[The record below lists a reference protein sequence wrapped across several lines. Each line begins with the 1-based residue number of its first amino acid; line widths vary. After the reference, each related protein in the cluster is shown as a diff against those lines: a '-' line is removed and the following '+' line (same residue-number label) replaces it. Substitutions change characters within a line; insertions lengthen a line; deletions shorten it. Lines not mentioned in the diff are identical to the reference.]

1 MHQDNQ
7 NVKIELIV
15 RKIHFFLILILFNI
29 KLWKSG
35 FKSKQKHQVAL
46 KYFLV
51 KSTSIKS
58 IIITSLSRTNGS
70 DGSFDGS
77 LMVSRNQVINQDQE
91 NMFKILSFGS
101 KPPKHDEGWLDN
113 QEPLCNN
120 SQAHT
125 LYSTWPNTFL
135 CFKKPQSFWVMLFYK
150 IFRSCLSLTH
160 VY

>member
-35 FKSKQKHQVAL
+35 FKSFSNKNKLYQVAL
-46 KYFLV
+46 EYFLV

-101 KPPKHDEGWLDN
+101 KPPKHDEG
-113 QEPLCNN
+113 
-120 SQAHT
+120 
-125 LYSTWPNTFL
+125 
-135 CFKKPQSFWVMLFYK
+135 
-150 IFRSCLSLTH
+150 
-160 VY
+160 